1 MQIAPDNAISDP
13 KNRKPLIFAMLATI
27 VVIASLLCAYF
38 SAAPAVRLPLFFLAT
53 ACIVAVLFRVA
64 GLTRR
69 SQYTLELGITRVHI
83 LLHFIPLLF
92 FVSLYADVTAFWL
105 QPGLVILFVLFFYSG
120 RKTWQ
125 VLAKLYPSTPLYR
138 IFFRANSVFL
148 CSFPLLYLGSLLL
161 PDLVSSSVITSMAL
175 FYFSIHL
182 TVLGMSCLK
191 IESDLLL
198 D

>member
-1 MQIAPDNAISDP
+1 MQSTPKTAINAHTE
-13 KNRKPLIFAMLATI
+13 RKPRVLVMLCT
-27 VVIASLLCAYF
+27 VLVIASLLAAFF
-38 SAAPAVRLPLFFLAT
+38 SAAPALLLALFFLAT
-53 ACIVAVLFRVA
+53 AGIVAVLFRVA
-64 GLTRR
+64 GVTRK

-83 LLHFIPLLF
+83 LLHVIPLLF
-92 FVSLYADVTAFWL
+92 FVSLYRDTNAFWL
-105 QPGLVILFVLFFYSG
+105 QPALVSLFVMFFYSG

-125 VLAKLYPSTPLYR
+125 VLARLFPSTRLYQ

-148 CSFPLLYLGSLLL
+148 FSFPLLYLGSLFL
-161 PDLVSSSVITSMAL
+161 PDLVSSSAVSRMAI

-191 IESDLLL
+191 IESDLLR

>member
-1 MQIAPDNAISDP
+1 MQITPKNAISGYVD
-13 KNRKPLIFAMLATI
+13 RKSRVLAMLATM
-27 VVIASLLCAYF
+27 VVIASLLAAFF
-38 SAAPAVRLPLFFLAT
+38 SAAPAVRLALFFLA
-53 ACIVAVLFRVA
+53 AVCLVAVLIRVV

-69 SQYTLELGITRVHI
+69 SQYTLELGIARVHI

-92 FVSLYADVTAFWL
+92 FVSLYLDINAFWL
-105 QPGLVILFVLFFYSG
+105 QPGLVVLFVLFFYSG

-125 VLAKLYPSTPLYR
+125 VLAKLFPSTPLYR

-148 CSFPLLYLGSLLL
+148 CTFPLLYLGSLLL
-161 PDLVSSSVITSMAL
+161 PDLVSSGATTRMAI

-182 TVLGMSCLK
+182 AVLGVSCLK